1 MVLVA
6 DSGSTKTDW
15 RLINEKREI
24 KKFQTIGFNPFFID
38 SKGIAKELN
47 KSLPSYVLPDD
58 IGYVYFYG
66 AGCSSQDRC
75 NIVRRGLEKIF
86 CNAKIEVEHDILGVA
101 RILFGAKQGIA
112 VILGTGSNTC
122 YYNGT
127 KIVKNITALGYI
139 LGDEGSGA
147 YLGTKLIKA
156 FLNYELPEKLH
167 KSFVNEYKLTEED
180 ILNAVYRKP
189 LPNRFLASFTR
200 FLSKNLEHP
209 YISKLV
215 YEGFE
220 DFFVKHISIYENYKS
235 LKIRC
240 AGSIAYHFQS
250 ILTRVARYKNA
261 SIDKIIEY
269 PIDEL
274 VKYHAV

>member
-1 MVLVA
+1 MILVA

-24 KKFQTIGFNPFFID
+24 NKFKTIGFNPFFID
-38 SKGIAKELN
+38 NKGIVNEL
-47 KSLPSYVLPDD
+47 KISLPSYVLPDD

-66 AGCSSQDRC
+66 AGCSSIDRC
-75 NIVRRGLEKIF
+75 NIVISGLKEIF
-86 CNAKIEVEHDILGVA
+86 CNAKIEVEHDILGAA
-101 RILFGAKQGIA
+101 RALLGKEKGIA
-112 VILGTGSNTC
+112 AILGTGSNTC
-122 YYNGT
+122 YYDGK
-127 KIVKNITALGYI
+127 KIVKNITALSYI

-180 ILNAVYRKP
+180 ILNAVYKKP

-209 YISKLV
+209 YVSKLV

-220 DFFVKHISIYENYKS
+220 DFFVKHISKYENYKS

-240 AGSIAYHFQS
+240 VGSIAYHFQS
-250 ILTRVARYKNA
+250 VLTQVARDKDA

-274 VKYHAV
+274 VKYHS